1 MATTKLD
8 DLFLFVA
15 LVESGSFTL
24 AAKKLNIPKS
34 KLSRHLVELEKNIG
48 SQLLIRTT
56 RKQHLTES
64 GHLLYRSCKPHID
77 ALTQVEEEIGSMVN
91 EPKGKLNILLPL
103 EFFNR
108 IISVLI
114 TDFAKLYPGICLH
127 CHHYSGTMPEFDYQY
142 DLTFVLHEGQL
153 PESDWVAKTLLNFP
167 QSIYAGESANIA
179 HLKEPEDLQ
188 NEMAIL
194 SGANQQWLFRDQQ
207 NIQIVPM
214 RGRIVL
220 SSPEMRLEATRQN
233 LGIAKLPDYVCQSN
247 DGEFNNIN
255 CGLKR
260 LNLTKAPMA
269 QQLSVL
275 YHSRSIPIKT
285 RIFLDYF
292 QSNIGRLS

>member
-1 MATTKLD
+1 MITTKLD
-8 DLFLFVA
+8 DLLLFVA
-15 LVESGSFTL
+15 IVESGSFTL

-34 KLSRHLVELEKNIG
+34 KLSRRLVELEQHIG

-56 RKQHLTES
+56 RKQLLTES
-64 GHLLYRSCKPHID
+64 GRLLFAACKPHID
-77 ALTQVEEEIGSMVN
+77 ALTQVEEYIGSMIN
-91 EPKGKLNILLPL
+91 EPKGKLNIFLPL

-114 TDFAKLYPGICLH
+114 ADFAKLYPSICLN
-127 CHHYSGTMPEFDYQY
+127 CRHYSGTMPEFDYKY
-142 DLTFVLHEGQL
+142 DLTFVLHESQL
-153 PESDWVAKTLLNFP
+153 PETSWVAKTLLNFP
-167 QSIYAGESANIA
+167 QSIYAAKEANIT
-179 HLKEPEDLQ
+179 HLKKPEDLQ

-194 SGANQQWLFRDQQ
+194 SDENQQWLFRDKGNVQV
-207 NIQIVPM
+207 VPM
-214 RGRIVL
+214 HGRIVL

-247 DGEFNNIN
+247 EGELNNLF
-255 CGLKR
+255 CGLQR
-260 LNLTKAPMA
+260 LKLTKAPVA

-275 YHSRSIPIKT
+275 YHSRSIPMKT